1 VPGPFMRQDRAATGR
16 QIYRTTEKIAAIK
29 VPAVFP
35 FSQPHVVASATK
47 ARVAEFPMSYLRE
60 RD

>member
-1 VPGPFMRQDRAATGR
+1 MRQDRAATGR